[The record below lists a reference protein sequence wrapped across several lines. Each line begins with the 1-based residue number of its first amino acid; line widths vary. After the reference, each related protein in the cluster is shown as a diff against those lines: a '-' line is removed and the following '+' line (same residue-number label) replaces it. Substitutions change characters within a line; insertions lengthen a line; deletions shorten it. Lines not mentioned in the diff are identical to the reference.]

1 MLLKSLWHLRDL
13 VTDHKTGKLRETVLW
28 SNIGKFVMTVAFCW
42 LTYKN
47 QLTEWYVL
55 AYGGIV
61 ICHEMGSR
69 LISQQATKD
78 PSSDGHP

>member
-13 VTDHKTGKLRETVLW
+13 VTDHTTGKLRETVLW
-28 SNIGKFVMTVAFCW
+28 SNIGKLVMTAAFCW

-61 ICHEMGSR
+61 IFHEMGSR
-69 LISQQATKD
+69 LISQQAPKD
-78 PSSDGHP
+78 PSSDPH